1 MSRYNM
7 TGSRGVTTWVQI
19 PAQTLF
25 LASDFKKDFS
35 ILKSSNKCLM
45 DFKRTSQK
53 EVRTTLKSWKV
64 GLYSLATVW
73 WKYVNQIPLPDI
85 PLCISRTNSWNETDL
100 ISIG

>member
-1 MSRYNM
+1 M

-45 DFKRTSQK
+45 DFKWTSQK
-53 EVRTTLKSWKV
+53 EVRTTLKS
-64 GLYSLATVW
+64 
-73 WKYVNQIPLPDI
+73 
-85 PLCISRTNSWNETDL
+85 
-100 ISIG
+100 